1 MMDRRISD
9 LYAIT
14 GESAD
19 TSLLVD
25 QVDAALRGGAR
36 VVQYRNKNGS
46 SRLRAD
52 QAGRLAELVRNAGA
66 TFIVND
72 SVELAAHA
80 GADGVHLGRED
91 GEVERAREQLGPGA
105 LIGVS
110 CYNELDRALSAAQA
124 GADYVAFG
132 SFFASTTKPEAVKAS
147 IGLLR
152 QAKPMLRIPIVAIG
166 GITALN
172 CAPLIAAGA
181 NALAI
186 TSALFNADDIE
197 AAAIALCKAIR
208 HTQVFDSVS
217 TPE

>member
-14 GESAD
+14 EESSD
-19 TSLLVD
+19 TSLLID

-36 VVQYRNKNGS
+36 VVQYRNKTGS
-46 SRLRAD
+46 SRLRTE
-52 QAGRLAELVRNAGA
+52 QAGRLADLVRSARA

-72 SVELAAHA
+72 SIELAVHV
-80 GADGVHLGRED
+80 GAEGVHLGRND
-91 GEVERAREQLGPGA
+91 GEVVRAREQLGTSA

-110 CYNELDRALSAAQA
+110 CYNELDRALSAARA

-132 SFFASTTKPEAVKAS
+132 SFFASATKPEAVKAS

-152 QAKPMLRIPIVAIG
+152 QAKTMLRIPIVAIG
-166 GITALN
+166 GITASN
-172 CAPLIAAGA
+172 CAPLVAAGA
-181 NALAI
+181 NALAVA
-186 TSALFNADDIE
+186 SALFHAADIE

-208 HTQVFDSVS
+208 HTRKSDSVPM
-217 TPE
+217 PE